1 MCPIPL
7 SNVFVLIFR
16 SDVHKGDD
24 QVPHFTVS
32 IYYKEVLFASAH
44 IYTVVINGVHVCIFH
59 LQFRKHGVLTVRYQF
74 PTLCGASIIYSLYGS
89 AMTGLYHEYLEVD

>member
-32 IYYKEVLFASAH
+32 IYDKEVLFASAH

-59 LQFRKHGVLTVRYQF
+59 SILTNTTYSQFDTVPDIMR
-74 PTLCGASIIYSLYGS
+74 G
-89 AMTGLYHEYLEVD
+89 